1 MDAVE
6 DIKSRLAIEDVVGEY
21 IQLKRSGSNYKGL
34 SPFTNEKTASF
45 MVSPEKQIWHD
56 FSSGKG
62 GNVFSFV
69 MEMEGLDF
77 KGALELLAGKAGI
90 DLSDYRSGQSADYS
104 RKKARDLEVMEIA
117 TKFYQ
122 VQFSQNKEVLDYV
135 INRRKFNKQTALE
148 FKLGYSPN
156 TGDALIKYLKSKSIS
171 EAEIKRV
178 GLSATRHNGI
188 GDMFRGRLMI
198 PLCDSQGRVI
208 GFTARQLID
217 EPNSPKYIN
226 TPKTM
231 LYDKSRHVFGLHQAK
246 ESIRK
251 DKFAVMVEGNLDVIA
266 SHQAGV
272 KNVVA
277 TAGTALTEHQLK
289 ELKRLSGDIRLAF
302 DQDRAGLN
310 AAERAI
316 PIADKVKVEVSII
329 TIPQGKDPDELISQ
343 DPKLWVDTIENRQP
357 TIDWLIDR
365 YQLQLDL
372 DTAAGKKQFSDVVLN
387 VVTKLDDAVEKE
399 HYINKIAGIVGVST
413 ESLLSKM
420 SGTSIDYKTPKKR
433 PKVEAQLDKDSI
445 DQNKTQDQLLC
456 IMLMRPSLRDG
467 LKVISEEMI
476 VGDDPLFLFNYLT
489 QNPEFSG
496 QPSELGELK
505 QIGDY
510 VRVLTLQYE
519 TLYQSL
525 DIVELEYESQ
535 SLQARL
541 VNRYVKNLK
550 HKYSEMLKTSDSKNT
565 DRILE
570 KAKKLD
576 QLLKSLKGA

>member
-1 MDAVE
+1 
-6 DIKSRLAIEDVVGEY
+6 
-21 IQLKRSGSNYKGL
+21 
-34 SPFTNEKTASF
+34 
-45 MVSPEKQIWHD
+45 
-56 FSSGKG
+56 
-62 GNVFSFV
+62 
-69 MEMEGLDF
+69 
-77 KGALELLAGKAGI
+77 
-90 DLSDYRSGQSADYS
+90 
-104 RKKARDLEVMEIA
+104 
-117 TKFYQ
+117 
-122 VQFSQNKEVLDYV
+122 
-135 INRRKFNKQTALE
+135 
-148 FKLGYSPN
+148 
-156 TGDALIKYLKSKSIS
+156 
-171 EAEIKRV
+171 
-178 GLSATRHNGI
+178 
-188 GDMFRGRLMI
+188 
-198 PLCDSQGRVI
+198 
-208 GFTARQLID
+208 
-217 EPNSPKYIN
+217 
-226 TPKTM
+226 M

-266 SHQAGV
+266 SHQVGV

-277 TAGTALTEHQLK
+277 TAGTALTEQQLK

-316 PIADKVKVEVSII
+316 PIADKVKVEISII

-343 DPKLWVDTIENRQP
+343 DPKLWVDTIENKQP
-357 TIDWLIDR
+357 AIDWLIDR
-365 YQLQLDL
+365 YQVQLDL
-372 DTAAGKKQFSDVVLN
+372 DTASGKKQFSDIVLN

-399 HYINKIAGIVGVST
+399 HYIDKIAGIVGVSN

-420 SGTSIDYKTPKKR
+420 SGNLGDYREPKKR
-433 PKVEAQLDKDSI
+433 PKFETQLDKDLM

-456 IMLMRPSLRDG
+456 IMLMRPSLRSA
-467 LKVISEEMI
+467 LSVISEDMI
-476 VGDDPLFLFNYLT
+476 IGDDPRFLLNFLT
-489 QNPEFSG
+489 KNPEFSG
-496 QPSELGELK
+496 QPSELSELK

-535 SLQARL
+535 NLQARL

-565 DRILE
+565 DRILA